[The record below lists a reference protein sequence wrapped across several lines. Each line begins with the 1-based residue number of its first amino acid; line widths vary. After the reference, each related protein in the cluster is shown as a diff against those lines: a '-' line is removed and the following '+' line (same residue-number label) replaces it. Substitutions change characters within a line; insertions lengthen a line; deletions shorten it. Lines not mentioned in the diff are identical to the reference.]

1 MNGTLHPVVDRIGF
15 YYIPNTDNYAI
26 DQNGSVIDDKGN
38 VVPSFKH
45 YTNGRRAVVVLD
57 GGERRTRCVDYL
69 LGLTFILLPKHLDYE
84 SSRIHHLDHDEHND
98 SLHNLIWVKRQYKLI
113 SKVVERERFFREKY
127 DYPNFTAENDGLYP
141 NAVEC
146 VKHKPGYYYIPGI
159 AIPVVINKD
168 GKIFDLTKNEH
179 LEPYDNLGYR
189 TINLKYEDKWKI
201 VLVHRIVARM
211 FVGKPERHRHLDIKY
226 LEVNHKDGTKS
237 NNVASNLE
245 WVTPSE
251 NLIHAHRT
259 GLAVAPNLGSGN
271 KNRLK
276 RKDFDI
282 LAKDIRSG
290 EIKRYDTI
298 AGVCKAHGLNDQ
310 LIVVRLNNGQ
320 AMIKTKDWHVFK
332 YDDGTDW
339 PELKDYQKVPNR
351 WQISGS
357 AWYATKEGQ
366 PVLYG
371 AKASDIE
378 GALGWRQGRI
388 GVQFARN
395 GKDALIDGWKITDDP
410 DPSVELAE
418 KLNLSKT
425 GMRESVKISV
435 RPTICLP
442 STQATLFDSLS
453 AAAKEA
459 GLSTTTIAAQL
470 RKNGTKPFD
479 LGGYTFQSV
488 A

>member
-1 MNGTLHPVVDRIGF
+1 MNVDHPGF
-15 YYIPNTDNYAI
+15 YYIPDSEDYSINRDGIVLNPDGEKITVFKNELTGKLAA
-26 DQNGSVIDDKGN
+26 VIRVD
-38 VVPSFKH
+38 
-45 YTNGRRAVVVLD
+45 
-57 GGERRTRCVDYL
+57 GERLTRHIDYL
-69 LGLTFILLPKHLDYE
+69 LGLTFVPVSEIVDISTLKIKHLD
-84 SSRIHHLDHDEHND
+84 RDD
-98 SLHNLIWVKRQYKLI
+98 SNNTLNNLVWVPRK
-113 SKVVERERFFREKY
+113 SERGFERSLEYQAIKQKY
-127 DYPNFTAENDGLYP
+127 DWPRFSTLNNGLFP
-141 NAVEC
+141 KPIEC
-146 VKHKPGYYYIPGI
+146 KKHGEGWYYLPGSDVPLL
-159 AIPVVINKD
+159 INKE
-168 GKIFDLTKNEH
+168 GLVFDLVKNT
-179 LEPYDNLGYR
+179 LITPYEQTGYKSIPIWFNR
-189 TINLKYEDKWKI
+189 VVKNQYL
-201 VLVHRIVARM
+201 HRVVARL
-211 FVGKPERHRHLDIKY
+211 FVGKPERHND
-226 LEVNHKDGTKS
+226 LEYKELEINHIDGNKA
-237 NNVASNLE
+237 NNAAVNLE

-251 NLIHAHRT
+251 NIFHAQRT
-259 GLAVAPNLGSGN
+259 GLKKQWNQGTKN
-271 KNRLK
+271 KERLK

-371 AKASDIE
+371 AKAADIE

-410 DPSVELAE
+410 DPSVEAAE
-418 KLNLSKT
+418 QLNLLKT
-425 GMRESVKISV
+425 GMFDAKRVSVKPV
-435 RPTICLP
+435 VCL
-442 STQATLFDSLS
+442 SNTQPTLFDSIAS
-453 AAAKEA
+453 AAKEV
-459 GLSTTTIAAQL
+459 GISTNALAFQL
-470 RKNGTKPFD
+470 KRNGSKPFD
-479 LGGYTFQSV
+479 LNGYTFQSV